1 MSAQNKQTAPPY
13 LNKGFTLVELLV
25 VIAIIG
31 ILIGLLLPAVQA
43 AREAARRMQCT
54 NNMKQY
60 MISVHNYH
68 DATGVLPASK
78 FNFHNFNV
86 NQLGDAAWGGYVG
99 QVVALLPY
107 MEQAPRYD
115 AISAHAQEVASGS
128 WPFHGT
134 EIYTSPIST
143 ILCPSDGAASQ
154 PSPHQNMGRNS
165 VCVSLGDGM
174 WHNARPDW
182 GESAGSKVDG
192 RGFFAP
198 FGWRSTA
205 FVTDGLSNTVAI
217 SEMIGDAN
225 YSTKVKGGVYVT
237 GSMHDGRAK
246 PAACLTESRKAD
258 DPTQLVSGTD
268 TWRALLWTDGR
279 SVNSA
284 FTTILPPNSPSCI
297 HSYPSIHNC
306 SWGVFSAQSNHAGGV
321 NVGMG
326 DGSVRF
332 VSETIDCGSPN
343 SYAVTTGKSPYGVWG
358 AMGSPAGGETNVQ

>member
-1 MSAQNKQTAPPY
+1 M
-13 LNKGFTLVELLV
+13 V

-60 MISVHNYH
+60 MLSVHNYH

-78 FNFHNFNV
+78 FNFHNFSV

-115 AISAHAQEVASGS
+115 AITAKAKAVGSGS
-128 WPFHGT
+128 WPWHNEAPFT
-134 EIYTSPIST
+134 APIPT
-143 ILCPSDGAASQ
+143 ILCPSDGNATQ
-154 PSPHQNMGRNS
+154 PAHLNNGRKS
-165 VCVSLGDGM
+165 ICVSLGDGM

-182 GESAGSKVDG
+182 GEGAASKVDA

-198 FGWRSTA
+198 FAWRSSA

-217 SEMIGDAN
+217 SEMLGDAN
-225 YSTKVKGGVYVT
+225 RSTKVKGGVFKT

-246 PAACLTESRKAD
+246 PAACLTESRRAD
-258 DPTQLVSGTD
+258 DPTQLNSGTD
-268 TWRALLWTDGR
+268 TWRGLLWTDGR

-284 FTTILPPNSPSCI
+284 FTTILPPNSPVCI
-297 HSYPSIHNC
+297 HTWPNIENMA
-306 SWGVFSAQSNHAGGV
+306 WGVFSPQSNHSGGV

-332 VSETIDCGSPN
+332 ISDTIDCGSPN
-343 SYAVTTGKSPYGVWG
+343 SYAVTSGKSPFGVWG
-358 AMGSPAGGETNVQ
+358 ALGSPAGGETDTQ